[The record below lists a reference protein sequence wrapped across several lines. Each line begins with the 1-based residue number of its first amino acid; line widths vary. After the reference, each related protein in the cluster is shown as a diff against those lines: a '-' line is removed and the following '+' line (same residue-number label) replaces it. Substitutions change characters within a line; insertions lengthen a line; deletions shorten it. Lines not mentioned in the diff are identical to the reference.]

1 MQHLMKLTLAG
12 APVWRLVA
20 LDGKADLSHA
30 AALIC
35 AAFGYRGLDCA
46 FKSGDERVGAL
57 TQGQL
62 PGRGAME
69 TLDAYLSRTRGDF
82 SFIASDGVSVLSHFA
97 KLMRSDEKLACLIP
111 SCIVGSG
118 AVPPE
123 GPYDPGYIS
132 AYAQDDANLTLDIKS
147 ATNRMRALGS
157 VRPSLEAALGAAGI
171 APILFR
177 EQ

>member
-12 APVWRLVA
+12 APVWRLIA

-30 AALIC
+30 ATLIC
-35 AAFGYRGLDCA
+35 AAFGYRGLDCI

-57 TQGQL
+57 TQGQM

-69 TLDAYLSRTRGDF
+69 TVDAYLSRTKGDF
-82 SFIASDGVSVLSHFA
+82 SFLATDGVSMLCHAVQ
-97 KLMRSDEKLACLIP
+97 LMRSDEKLSCLIP

-118 AVPPE
+118 AVPPH
-123 GPYDPGYIS
+123 GPYDLGYIS
-132 AYAQDDANLTLDIKS
+132 AFAQDDANLTLDIKAITS
-147 ATNRMRALGS
+147 RMRALGS
-157 VRPSLEAALGAAGI
+157 VRPPLEAALGAAGI
-171 APILFR
+171 APIPFR